1 VNKRLRHTLK
11 IFYRLAEIE
20 MLNETQIYIALK
32 VKEILKDKRDT
43 ISIISLKR
51 NTPDVSQDT
60 LIKELQMLS
69 KLKYLVIKNGKVIVR
84 HKFLKKLMHD

>member
-1 VNKRLRHTLK
+1 MNKRLRHTLK

-43 ISIISLKR
+43 ITVISLKR

-60 LIKELQMLS
+60 LIKELQVLS
-69 KLKYLVIKNGKVIVR
+69 KLKYLVIKNGKIIIR
-84 HKFLKKLMHD
+84 YKFLKKLMHD

>member
-1 VNKRLRHTLK
+1 MNKRLRHTLK

-43 ISIISLKR
+43 ISVISLKK

-60 LIKELQMLS
+60 LIKELQVLS
-69 KLKYLVIKNGKVIVR
+69 KLKYLVIKNGKIIIR
-84 HKFLKKLMHD
+84 YKFLKKLMHD

>member
-1 VNKRLRHTLK
+1 MNKRLRHTLK

-43 ISIISLKR
+43 ITVISLKR

-60 LIKELQMLS
+60 LIKELQVLS
-69 KLKYLVIKNGKVIVR
+69 KLKYLVIKNGKIIVR
-84 HKFLKKLMHD
+84 YKFLKKLMHD

>member
-1 VNKRLRHTLK
+1 MNKRLRHTLK

-43 ISIISLKR
+43 ISVISLKK

-60 LIKELQMLS
+60 LIKELQVLS
-69 KLKYLVIKNGKVIVR
+69 KLKYLVIKNGKIIVR
-84 HKFLKKLMHD
+84 YKFLKKLMHD

>member
-1 VNKRLRHTLK
+1 MNKRLRHTLK

-43 ISIISLKR
+43 ITVISLKR

-60 LIKELQMLS
+60 LIKELQVLS
-69 KLKYLVIKNGKVIVR
+69 KLKYLVIKNGKIIIR
-84 HKFLKKLMHD
+84 YKFLKKLIHD